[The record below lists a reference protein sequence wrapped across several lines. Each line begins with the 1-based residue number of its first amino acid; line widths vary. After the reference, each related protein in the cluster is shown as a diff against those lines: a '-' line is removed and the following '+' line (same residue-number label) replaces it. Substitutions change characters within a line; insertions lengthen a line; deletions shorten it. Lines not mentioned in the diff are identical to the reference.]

1 MRKFLWIPLLAL
13 WLLSCRDEERVFE
26 KSADERAAEAIAD
39 LKAKL
44 VAPASGWILR
54 YRPEQESGSFNV
66 LLNFDENDKV
76 NIKTDFGADDGKYY
90 DQTISYRIDNSLG
103 LELVLETY
111 SFFSYL
117 FEQEQATFGAEYEF
131 NYVNE
136 TEGNLVF
143 RSKTDFSSPTTLVF
157 QPASQDAGQ
166 KLGIQLAQNLDS
178 LTSSLEKSTA
188 VYKLSYTN
196 KDLAFYLSLDDF
208 RRTISFNYVAPKTGT
223 AGGQELSVTT
233 GYTIEGDALLFDDPL
248 TGNFLG
254 NEVSMT
260 GIRLN
265 ELFGSSIN
273 VCPVPIAVSGYSGS
287 LVESNEAVMLE
298 TSIFDP
304 SAANFRDKVSDFI
317 SPLGFVFDN
326 GESVRDQMAQ
336 DIKGV
341 NSFQFYFRDD
351 NPNNSF
357 LTMGFLIENESG
369 TVTFALKDFTPTI
382 TGNRIQFEFAPDYT
396 LYNDTTA
403 TVNAEAMDFYI
414 NKLTEGGN
422 TYIFKSTE
430 TVYELYNPC
439 NGWSALFLAD

>member
-1 MRKFLWIPLLAL
+1 MRRFLWIPLLAF
-13 WLLSCRDEERVFE
+13 WLLSCQDEERVFE

-44 VAPASGWILR
+44 VAPANGWIVR

-66 LLNFDENDKV
+66 LLNFDENNRV

-103 LELVLETY
+103 LELILETY

-117 FEQEQATFGAEYEF
+117 YEQERATFGAEYEF

-196 KDLAFYLSLDDF
+196 RNLAFYLSLDDF
-208 RRTISFNYVAPKTGT
+208 RRTISFNYAAPKTGT
-223 AGGQELSVTT
+223 TGGQELSFTT

-254 NEVSMT
+254 NEVSVT

-265 ELFGSSIN
+265 ELSDASIN
-273 VCPVPIAVSGYSGS
+273 VCPTPIAISNYSGS
-287 LVESNEAVMLE
+287 LVESNDPVMLE

-304 SAANFRDKVSDFI
+304 SAANFRDHVSDFI

-326 GESVRDQMAQ
+326 GESVGEQMAQ
-336 DIKGV
+336 DISGV
-341 NSFQFYFRDD
+341 NSLQFYYRDD
-351 NPNNSF
+351 NPDNPF

-369 TVTFALKDFTPTI
+369 TFTFALKDFTPTI
-382 TGNRIQFEFAPDYT
+382 TGNQIQFEFAPDYT
-396 LYNDTTA
+396 LYNDTTT

-422 TYIFKSTE
+422 TYIFKSTD

-439 NGWSALFLAD
+439 NGWSALFRAD